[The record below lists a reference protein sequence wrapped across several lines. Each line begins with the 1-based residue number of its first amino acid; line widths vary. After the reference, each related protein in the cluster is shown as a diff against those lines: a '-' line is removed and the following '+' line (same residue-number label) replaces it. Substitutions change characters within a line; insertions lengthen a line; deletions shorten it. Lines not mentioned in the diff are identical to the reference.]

1 MIANTGP
8 VFLFIKMLILG
19 QKVATREAYGT
30 ALAKLATAHPRVV
43 ALDCDVKNSTFAI
56 NILKVDPN
64 RFIECFIAEQNLV
77 GVGIGVACRYRD
89 QT

>member
-1 MIANTGP
+1 
-8 VFLFIKMLILG
+8 MLILG

-56 NILKVDPN
+56 NILKAQLQFELD
-64 RFIECFIAEQNLV
+64 L
-77 GVGIGVACRYRD
+77 RD
-89 QT
+89 RHFALKGTSINSREF

>member
-1 MIANTGP
+1 MIANTGI
-8 VFLFIKMLILG
+8 LFIKMLILG